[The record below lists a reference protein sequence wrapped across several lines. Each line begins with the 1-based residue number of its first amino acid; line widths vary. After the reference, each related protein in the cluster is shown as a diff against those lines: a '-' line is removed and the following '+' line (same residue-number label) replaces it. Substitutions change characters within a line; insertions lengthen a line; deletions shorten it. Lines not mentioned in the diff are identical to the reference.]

1 VVLLVDDAL
10 TSLRTM
16 ERALI
21 QAGVV
26 VETASDGH
34 AALRLMR
41 GTLYTLVV
49 MDVNMPLL
57 DGIECTRQLR
67 KWEQTGVAGSGSGVA
82 SGGGIGSGAGGGGGA
97 TMDGYRQYI
106 LGASACPDEETRQEA
121 LAAGMD
127 EFQTKPFVFGA
138 VMDRVR
144 EIHRIFNGNDTM

>member
-41 GTLYTLVV
+41 GKFYTLVV
-49 MDVNMPLL
+49 MDIYMPLL
-57 DGIECTRQLR
+57 DGIECTRELR
-67 KWEQTGVAGSGSGVA
+67 KWEQTGASGSGSDVVFERGER
-82 SGGGIGSGAGGGGGA
+82 GGSEA
-97 TMDGYRQYI
+97 TIYGHRQYI

-138 VMDRVR
+138 AVDRVKDL
-144 EIHRIFNGNDTM
+144 HLLFTTNSAC

>member
-1 VVLLVDDAL
+1 
-10 TSLRTM
+10 M

-26 VETASDGH
+26 VETALDGH
-34 AALRLMR
+34 AALRRMR

-67 KWEQTGVAGSGSGVA
+67 KWEQSAASGASCGSVSA
-82 SGGGIGSGAGGGGGA
+82 SGGVSVGVRGAGCGGG
-97 TMDGYRQYI
+97 MVDGYRQYI

-138 VMDRVR
+138 VVDRVR
-144 EIHRIFNGNDTM
+144 EIHRKLVRQ